1 MNTLSYIEQKIT
13 SARELDFGTIFS
25 QSIDL
30 FKKTWLQG
38 LIMQLFVLAISIP
51 FIIIFYIPFILMLI
65 ADAESGGYDTHVMNS
80 YLAGLSILY
89 LIFFFVCIL
98 VLSAVSVALNAALYR
113 IIREIDK
120 GNQVITSD
128 FFYFL
133 KGKYLSK
140 AFLLVMFSILISI
153 PAVFLCYI
161 PFLYLIVPLTL
172 FAVIFAFNPEL
183 GVTDIIKVSFKL
195 GNKKWLLIFG
205 LVIVASMLASIVG
218 FLLCGIGTLVTAA
231 FVYHPT
237 YIVYKEVVGFE
248 DNDEIETIG
257 RIEE

>member
-1 MNTLSYIEQKIT
+1 MNTLSFIEQKIAT
-13 SARELDFGTIFS
+13 AKELDFGTIFS

-30 FKKTWLQG
+30 FKKTWIQG
-38 LIMQLFVLAISIP
+38 LIMQLFILALSIP
-51 FIIIFYIPFILMLI
+51 FIIIFYIPFVVMVM
-65 ADAESGGYDTHVMNS
+65 AESQSGSYDPDVMSN

-89 LIFFFVCIL
+89 LIFFFVGIF
-98 VLSAVSVALNAALYR
+98 VLASAQIALNAAFYR

-120 GNQVITSD
+120 GNPVKTSD

-140 AFLLVMFSILISI
+140 AFMLVLFTIVISI

-172 FAVIFAFNPEL
+172 LTVMFAFNPEL
-183 GVTDIIKVSFKL
+183 GVTDIIKIAFKL
-195 GNKKWLLIFG
+195 GNKKWFLIFG
-205 LVIVASMLASIVG
+205 LVIVASILASIVG
-218 FLLCGIGTLVTAA
+218 FLLCGIGSLVTAA

-237 YIVYKEVVGFE
+237 YFVYKEVVGFE
-248 DNDEIETIG
+248 GDDEIDTIG
-257 RIEE
+257 RIEA

>member
-1 MNTLSYIEQKIT
+1 MNTLSFIEQKIA
-13 SARELDFGTIFS
+13 SAKALDFGTIFS

-38 LIMQLFVLAISIP
+38 LIMQLFILALSIP
-51 FIIIFYIPFILMLI
+51 FIIIFYIPFVMMVI
-65 ADAESGGYDTHVMNS
+65 ADSQSGGYDPNVMS
-80 YLAGLSILY
+80 DFIAGLSILY
-89 LIFFFVCIL
+89 LIFFFVGIF
-98 VLSAVSVALNAALYR
+98 VLGAAQVALNAAFYR

-120 GNQVITSD
+120 GNQVQTSD

-140 AFLLVMFSILISI
+140 AFLLVLFSIVISI

-161 PFLYLIVPLTL
+161 PFIYLIVPLTL
-172 FAVIFAFNPEL
+172 FTVILAFNPEL

-218 FLLCGIGTLVTAA
+218 FLLCGIGSLVTAA

-237 YIVYKEVVGFE
+237 YFIYKEVIGYG
-248 DNDEIETIG
+248 DHDEIETIG